1 MVICFYSDSAGL
13 AVDPA
18 DPADLANPADPADS
32 AAVAVA
38 VSVSELV
45 PDSVDD
51 LLSLALLAG
60 TVLYSFDLG
69 SFACLLLV
77 CLFYF
82 LVFFFLVSFFFDE
95 TVLAFLTFYFFL
107 YLACPAV
114 PRILYR
120 PVKT

>member
-1 MVICFYSDSAGL
+1 M
-13 AVDPA
+13 AVVPA
-18 DPADLANPADPADS
+18 DPADLADPADPADS

-60 TVLYSFDLG
+60 AVLYSFDSG
-69 SFACLLLV
+69 SFACLLLA
-77 CLFYF
+77 CLSYF
-82 LVFFFLVSFFFDE
+82 LVFFFLDE
-95 TVLAFLTFYFFL
+95 TVLAFLTSCSFL

-120 PVKT
+120 PVGMQVRLRISM